1 MGINRSR
8 AAFISDMAE
17 ERSGWLEQ
25 GITAGYAYATRRG
38 EADRLRLGRI
48 ARAHSAADV
57 KANLAQNETTS
68 IEAMRPTSF
77 WSGFAHGVGLYLF
90 EQAQLP
96 IEARADI

>member
-1 MGINRSR
+1 MNRSG
-8 AAFISDMAE
+8 ATFFSDMAE
-17 ERSGWLEQ
+17 ERSDWLEQ

-38 EADRLRLGRI
+38 EADRRSLGRI

-57 KANLAQNETTS
+57 KANLAENET

-90 EQAQLP
+90 EQARLP
-96 IEARADI
+96 VEARADI